1 MSIDESDKEASNKKQ
16 ASPNVVDMLL
26 SQPEERIVDYETL
39 IKETQKRVWGALK
52 KGYEYEGS
60 IEESDKFLRS
70 RVFSKI
76 DMIVL
81 YADLVGS
88 TMMTLELPEEKLAI
102 IMGAFAHEM
111 ASVIKKFG
119 GYVLKFVGD
128 AVVGYFVAEDNSLS
142 AADNAVNCA
151 KAMISILEKGINPIL
166 NQYDYPDLR
175 VKIGIDYGTNI
186 VVRFGSDEKRSI
198 VDLMGPSINI
208 AAKIQALAEPNQV
221 LIGDDVYQ
229 RIHPSIQ
236 KNFEVVVWK
245 TDEWK
250 YRSRTTGKIY
260 KIYEYKG

>member
-1 MSIDESDKEASNKKQ
+1 
-16 ASPNVVDMLL
+16 
-26 SQPEERIVDYETL
+26 
-39 IKETQKRVWGALK
+39 
-52 KGYEYEGS
+52 
-60 IEESDKFLRS
+60 
-70 RVFSKI
+70 
-76 DMIVL
+76 MIIL

-88 TMMTLELPEEKLAI
+88 TTMTLELPEEKLAI

-128 AVVGYFVAEDNSLS
+128 AVVGYFVAEENSLS

-208 AAKIQALAEPNQV
+208 AAKIQSLAEPNQV